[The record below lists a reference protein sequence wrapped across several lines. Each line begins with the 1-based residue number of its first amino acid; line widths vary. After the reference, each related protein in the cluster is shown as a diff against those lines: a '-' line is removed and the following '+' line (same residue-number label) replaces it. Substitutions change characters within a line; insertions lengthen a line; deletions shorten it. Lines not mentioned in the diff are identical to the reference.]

1 MADNTR
7 TLLYIDMAYTTEIV
21 RQKNHQQFFE
31 MRHSA
36 GYFEHVWGLHPIA
49 DAAGKGSRQIEKIE
63 FSARQ
68 TVIEGVSRAFDLP
81 RWLAP
86 VNFLASQLL
95 LLRMI
100 VRLVRQHDISIIAA
114 TDCYYAGL
122 FGLAVK
128 RLTRKP
134 LVVSV
139 FSNQD
144 ELYAATGAL
153 AMPRLLPFRFLEMA
167 VARFVLSRADLVIA
181 GNRNNLAFAEANGAR
196 GPTAVI
202 PVAKNLEPA
211 HFVAPATRTPAEVF
225 ARLGVPEATPL
236 MLFVG
241 RLLELKHPDDAIR
254 AMALAIDRVP
264 TALGLVAGSGPMR
277 DELEAL
283 VKALGLAGRIR
294 FLGHVTQQDLS
305 MLTPRCVTISPLTGM
320 ALIECGLGG
329 SPVVAY
335 DRDWQTEFVEDGV
348 NGFVVPFRDVEAMAE
363 RATAILSDRD
373 LWSRLSAAMRERA
386 LRFANTEKIYAE
398 EHGLYDRLLCKH
410 ERRRRK

>member
-1 MADNTR
+1 MADTRR
-7 TLLYIDMAYTTEIV
+7 TLLYIDMAYTAAIV
-21 RQKNHQQFFE
+21 RHKNHRQFFE
-31 MRHSA
+31 MRHSN

-49 DAAGKGSRQIEKIE
+49 DAAGKDSREIETIA

-68 TVIEGVSRAFDLP
+68 TVIEGVSKAFRLP
-81 RWLAP
+81 RWLALA
-86 VNFLASQLL
+86 NFLASQLL

-100 VRLVRQHDISIIAA
+100 VRLVRKHDISIIAA

-128 RLTRKP
+128 RLTRRP
-134 LVVSV
+134 LAISV

-153 AMPRLLPFRFLEMA
+153 AMPRLLPFRFLESA

-196 GPTAVI
+196 GSTAVI
-202 PVAKNLEPA
+202 PVAKNLEA
-211 HFVAPATRTPAEVF
+211 VHFAAPAARDSGAF
-225 ARLGVPEATPL
+225 LARLGVPEGTPL

-241 RLLELKHPDDAIR
+241 RLQALKHPDDAIR
-254 AMALAIDRVP
+254 AMALAIERVP

-277 DELEAL
+277 EELETLA
-283 VKALGLAGRIR
+283 ATLGMAGRIR
-294 FLGHVTQQDLS
+294 FLGHVTQDELS
-305 MLTPRCVTISPLTGM
+305 RVTPQCVTLSPLTGM

-348 NGFVVPFRDVEAMAE
+348 NGYMVPFRDYRAMAGQ
-363 RATAILSDRD
+363 TVAILSDRE
-373 LWSRLSAAMRERA
+373 LWRRLSAEMRERA
-386 LRFANTEKIYAE
+386 LHFADTDRIYAE
-398 EHGLYDRLLCKH
+398 EHGLYDRLIAEH
-410 ERRRRK
+410 DRRRRR